1 MNFEF
6 LDFLMDSIH
15 FYCLLFMNKDFVFC
29 CLLRNF
35 LKMFQ
40 IMHQISLH
48 SLLFNLLTIGMWN
61 CVLLKSHQI
70 LLRLILGSQID
81 ILDLCAR

>member
-15 FYCLLFMNKDFVFC
+15 FYFQLFMNKDFVFY

-35 LKMFQ
+35 LKMFK
-40 IMHQISLH
+40 IRHRISLH
-48 SLLFNLLTIGMWN
+48 SLLFNLLTIAMSS
-61 CVLLKSHQI
+61 CVLLKFNQT
-70 LLRLILGSQID
+70 LLRLILNSQID
-81 ILDLCAR
+81 ILGLCVR